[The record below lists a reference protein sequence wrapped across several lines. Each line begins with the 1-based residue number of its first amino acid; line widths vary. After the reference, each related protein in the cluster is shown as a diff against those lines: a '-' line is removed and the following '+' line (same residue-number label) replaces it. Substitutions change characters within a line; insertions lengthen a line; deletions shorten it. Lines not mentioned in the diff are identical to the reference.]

1 MKKLNLSKQAQKQIV
16 SLTKKQQ
23 RGIAEKLKQLQI
35 DAYPSA
41 SKQLKGGL
49 ADYRRVRVGRYRI
62 VYFVEADTIMVTLI
76 ENRNDGKVYR
86 RAKRKS

>member
-1 MKKLNLSKQAQKQIV
+1 MKNLNLSKQAQKQIV
-16 SLTKKQQ
+16 SLTQKQQ
-23 RGIAEKLKQLQI
+23 RGIAEKLKQLQV
-35 DAYPSA
+35 DRYPST